1 MRFPTILLALLA
13 LTVPATAGA
22 APRVLPATE
31 TNLTAADA
39 AKRTCAARLLSADRR
54 GIARESWKAPMSGF
68 VNVRLSGARR
78 ADWDLT
84 VFDAASKRRMGS
96 SQAFGSTELVQTWVT
111 SGQRLAI
118 QGCRRSGSR
127 RSALEVQLVDLA
139 PPKQFGTPTL
149 VRVGIGGGE
158 DLHRLEELGLDVT
171 HNIRQG
177 SADVVLN
184 TAADRATLAKTGLD
198 FKTRIA
204 DLARSYDRSRAA
216 DAAYA
221 RRLSGKANLPSGNR
235 TSYRELAD
243 YETELKQLA
252 ETYPDRVKPVVL
264 PQQTVEGRTIDG
276 VEIAGNVKQP
286 EDGRPVYFIVGI
298 HHAREWPA
306 GEIPLEFAH
315 LLAQGYGSD
324 ERITSLL
331 DRVRVVIVPIV
342 NKDGFHASREA
353 SKTYSP
359 RDAACDPIAGY
370 ENCGDVELAEGVA
383 TGGGA
388 AYRRKNCRGI
398 VFPVGVPCELQNGV
412 DPNRNYGEG
421 WGGIGSTMNP
431 YGQTY
436 RGTGPWSEPETQAVH
451 EYTRSRQVTNLIT
464 VHNVAALVLRP
475 PGQRA
480 DGLAPD
486 EPRLKE
492 LGDAMADAT
501 GYTSQYGWQLYDTS
515 GTTEDWNYAAAGTF
529 GYTIEIGPENGFFH
543 MPYET
548 GVVAEWDGI
557 GERQGKGMR
566 EALMLSLESAAN
578 PADHA
583 VIEGTAPAGRVLRV
597 KKEFQTLTSPV
608 CQVALDDPGVGDVC
622 QAEGDPIA
630 VDDFIDTT
638 MVVPSSG
645 RFEWH
650 VTPSTRP
657 FLAARRDEVVSVTR
671 EESHTPEEGET
682 GTPAGSRIISDE
694 YGPESE
700 ATRTFT
706 VTEADQADEL
716 VVDLTAD
723 PVGGGEN
730 TNLEDYDVY
739 LYFKQA
745 DGTLK
750 PIGIPRSDVPPGGA
764 LIWVLEEGQGAR
776 IGPAQP
782 EQLIVE
788 SPPVGDYVAK
798 IVNRM
803 GTGSTWELGV
813 RRLNSEQNLVSSG
826 VTEAWTVSCESA
838 DGKTVYEARDVVI
851 NRGERKSIDFG
862 CGAEPQAEPPKGKSK
877 RARIKAARQK
887 RAACLATARKLKKAK
902 RRKAAVK
909 RCRSTYQRRA
919 RRIRAS

>member
-1 MRFPTILLALLA
+1 MRVPTVLIAVLS

-39 AKRTCAARLLSADRR
+39 VKRTCAAQLLSGSKS
-54 GIARESWKAPMSGF
+54 GIARENWRAPMSGF
-68 VNVRLSGARR
+68 VNVSLSGARS
-78 ADWDLT
+78 ADWDLA
-84 VFDAASKRRMGS
+84 VFDAASGRRLGS
-96 SQAFGSTELVQTWVT
+96 SQAFGSTELFQAWVT

-118 QGCRRSGSR
+118 QGCRRSGARS
-127 RSALEVQLVDLA
+127 SALEIQLVDLA
-139 PPKQFGTPTL
+139 PPKDLGTPSL
-149 VRVGIGGGE
+149 VRVGLRDGG
-158 DLHRLEELGLDVT
+158 DLHRLESLGLDVT
-171 HNIRQG
+171 HNIREG
-177 SADVVLN
+177 AADVVLN
-184 TAADRATLAKTGLD
+184 TAADRSALEKTGLD
-198 FKTRIA
+198 FKTQIA
-204 DLARSYDRSRAA
+204 DLAQSYDQSRAA
-216 DAAYA
+216 DAGYA
-221 RRLSGKANLPSGNR
+221 RRVAGAANLPSGNR

-243 YETELKQLA
+243 YENELKALA
-252 ETYPDRVKPVVL
+252 ETYPNHVKPVTL
-264 PQQTVEGRTIDG
+264 PQQTIEGREIGG
-276 VEIAGNVKQP
+276 VEIAGNVQRP
-286 EDGRPVYFIVGI
+286 DDGRPVYFIVGV

-306 GEIPLEFAH
+306 GEIPLEFAY
-315 LLAQGYGSD
+315 LLAHGYGND

-331 DRVRVVIVPIV
+331 DKVRVVIVPIL
-342 NKDGFHASREA
+342 NKDGFNAAREA
-353 SKTYSP
+353 GKTYSL
-359 RDAACDPIAGY
+359 RDQCSEAAGY
-370 ENCGDVELAEGVA
+370 ENCGDFETVEGVPL
-383 TGGGA
+383 GGNA

-421 WGGIGSTMNP
+421 WGGIGATMNP

-436 RGTGPWSEPETQAVH
+436 RGTGPWSEPETQALH
-451 EYTRSRQVTNLIT
+451 EYTRTRQVTNLISI
-464 VHNVAALVLRP
+464 HNVAALVLRP
-475 PGQRA
+475 PGRKA

-492 LGDAMADAT
+492 LGDAMANAT

-529 GYTIEIGPENGFFH
+529 GYTIEVGPTDGFFH

-548 GVVAEWDGI
+548 GVVAEWEGAGDHA
-557 GERQGKGMR
+557 GKGMR
-566 EALMLSLESAAN
+566 EALLLSLESAAN

-583 VIEGTAPAGRVLRV
+583 VLEGTAPAGRVIRV
-597 KKEFQTLTSPV
+597 KKQFQTLTSPV
-608 CQVALDDPGVGDVC
+608 CQIALDDPGVDQC

-645 RFEWH
+645 KFEYH

-657 FLAARRDEVVSVTR
+657 FVGARRDEVVSVTR
-671 EESHTPEEGET
+671 EESYTPAEGET
-682 GTPAGSRIISDE
+682 GTPAGSRALSEE

-706 VTEADQADEL
+706 VTEEDGADEV

-750 PIGIPRSDVPPGGA
+750 PIGIPRADVPPGGA
-764 LIWVLEEGQGAR
+764 LIWVLEDGQGAR

-782 EQLIVE
+782 EQLIVKD
-788 SPPVGDYVAK
+788 PPVGEYVAK

-813 RRLNSEQNLVSSG
+813 RRLDRQQNVVESG
-826 VTEAWTVSCESA
+826 VQEAWTVSCESA
-838 DGKTVYEARDVVI
+838 DGQTVYETRDI
-851 NRGERKSIDFG
+851 ALARGERQSLKLT
-862 CGAEPQAEPPKGKSK
+862 CGG
-877 RARIKAARQK
+877 
-887 RAACLATARKLKKAK
+887 KKAK
-902 RRKAAVK
+902 KRTMQQKRLRTAKQARTACVSEAKEIKRAKKRRAAVK
-909 RCRSTYQRRA
+909 RCDRIYQRRVH
-919 RRIRAS
+919 RIRAGR